1 MIRLSD
7 HQAEQLAD
15 LFDNLNEVFA
25 LMNTF
30 IADASGGKVNP
41 DHAAQLRRGTAS
53 IMETAAR
60 VAEMLAERSKGKKR
74 DRPWASGG
82 AAKFGG
88 LGAPAAPAA
97 AGASRKG
104 RGAGKKVPSSGA

>member
-7 HQAEQLAD
+7 QQAEQLAD
-15 LFDNLNEVFA
+15 LFDKLNEVFA
-25 LMNTF
+25 LMNQF
-30 IADASGGKVNP
+30 IDNASGGKINP
-41 DHAAQLRRGTAS
+41 GQAAQLRTGTAS
-53 IMETAAR
+53 IMETAAQ

-97 AGASRKG
+97 ASASRKG
-104 RGAGKKVPSSGA
+104 RGTGKKVPSSGS